1 MAAGVQVF
9 MAQGLFLANRSG
21 VDFEEY
27 AKDAGPKWL
36 KICSG
41 TSDII
46 EYVKF
51 DFGASEFFSCLFHL
65 LIKHYYL
72 MEKA

>member
-1 MAAGVQVF
+1 MAAAVQVF
-9 MAQGLFLANRSG
+9 MAQGLSLANRSG
-21 VDFEEY
+21 VGFEKY
-27 AKDAGPKWL
+27 AKHAGPKWL
-36 KICSG
+36 KICS
-41 TSDII
+41 DIADKI

-51 DFGASEFFSCLFHL
+51 DFGAGEFFSQLFHL